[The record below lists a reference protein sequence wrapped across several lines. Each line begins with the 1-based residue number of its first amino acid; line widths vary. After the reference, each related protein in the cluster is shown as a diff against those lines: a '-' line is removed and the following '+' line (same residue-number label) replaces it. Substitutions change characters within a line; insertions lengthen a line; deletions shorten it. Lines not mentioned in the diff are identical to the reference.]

1 MTRVHLPSGSE
12 LEYDTFGSPDDP
24 PVLLVMGVTVP
35 MIAGLD
41 AFCERVA

>member
-24 PVLLVMGVTVP
+24 PARLVMRFTALAPLEAVS
-35 MIAGLD
+35 
-41 AFCERVA
+41 